1 MQIKKRYLL
10 LVTTG
15 ILTLIVTG
23 VALAIVQPVK
33 AQCGSQA
40 SSCKNCHEV
49 QAKDPVNN
57 DGTGWHKAH
66 AFGDFCYICHA
77 GNNQATDKAAA
88 HTGMVSP
95 LADVKASCA
104 QCHPNDLDARAQV
117 YASALGVK
125 VGTGSSAPAATP
137 APTDPSAATT
147 PAAVSQQPATQQAS
161 LAPNDQNII
170 DYVQRYNANVLGENP
185 INWGNVI
192 LLIMIGA
199 MAIGGGSL
207 VLHREGFVRVSFKET
222 KPVEGEYPTD
232 VVNMIPD
239 IAKLK
244 PNARKALRRLL
255 EKPEATAEVL
265 TSIDKL
271 TEVDPTQKK
280 E

>member
-57 DGTGWHKAH
+57 DGTSWHKAH

-77 GNNQATDKAAA
+77 GNNQATDETAA
-88 HTGMVSP
+88 HTGLVSP
-95 LADVKASCA
+95 LTDVKASCA

-125 VGTGSSAPAATP
+125 VNTGSSAPAATP
-137 APTDPSAATT
+137 APTNTSAATT
-147 PAAVSQQPATQQAS
+147 PAAVSQQPAAQQAS
-161 LAPNDQNII
+161 LVPNDQNIV

-192 LLIMIGA
+192 LLIMIAA
-199 MAIGGGSL
+199 MAIGGGTL
-207 VLHREGFVRVSFKET
+207 VLHREGLVRISFKET
-222 KPVEGEYPTD
+222 KPIEGEYPAD
-232 VVNMIPD
+232 VIGMVPD

-271 TEVDPTQKK
+271 TEVDPTKKK

>member
-10 LVTTG
+10 LLTTG

-40 SSCKNCHEV
+40 STCKNCHEV

-57 DGTGWHKAH
+57 DGTSWHKAH

-77 GNNQATDKAAA
+77 GNNQATDKVAA

-125 VGTGSSAPAATP
+125 VGTGSSAPAP
-137 APTDPSAATT
+137 T
-147 PAAVSQQPATQQAS
+147 PAAAVPTNAAPAASQSSAPQQAS
-161 LAPNDQNII
+161 LVPNDQNLVNY
-170 DYVQRYNANVLGENP
+170 DQRYNQNASSGNAT
-185 INWGNVI
+185 NWGNVI

-207 VLHREGFVRVSFKET
+207 VLHREGLIGIYLRDKR
-222 KPVEGEYPTD
+222 PVEGEYPAD
-232 VVNMIPD
+232 VVDMVPEL
-239 IAKLK
+239 AKLK
-244 PNARKALRRLL
+244 PAARKSLRRMLG
-255 EKPEATAEVL
+255 KPDVTADFL
-265 TSIDKL
+265 ASIDKL
-271 TEVDPTQKK
+271 TEVDLTKKK